1 MLTDSR
7 GVQVPGVSVVS
18 VKLHQIREPEKASG
32 LGGIDC
38 TLNKVLPTDTGPLV
52 SSWWTCSICGYSK
65 PGGPPSGC
73 QDSPVGHPDF
83 ARPDCP
89 LGKPSL

>member
-1 MLTDSR
+1 MNAPDTRPTAAAGDSATLET
-7 GVQVPGVSVVS
+7 GPD
-18 VKLHQIREPEKASG
+18 HQLEQLQEPE
-32 LGGIDC
+32 
-38 TLNKVLPTDTGPLV
+38 TLAKVLPADTGPLV
-52 SSWWTCSICGYSK
+52 SSWWTCGICGYSK

-89 LGKPSL
+89 LGKPAL